1 MLIWSQIGSELS
13 KTCHAY
19 AIRITNCEYIVSPPF
34 PHQAIMIPQTYI
46 IIPMQ
51 EMKIQKDKK
60 FKGQQDTAIP
70 RAMMIQQC
78 GGRIAFDEALE
89 NEEVFPVENNGR
101 TYYAYRTFTIG
112 SRQDITDKKTLTTDV
127 VVSRLEAAKVASILD
142 SVDWNFASVKTIG
155 NKKKISETAS
165 IKINEAVISIEKQI
179 KLAKK
184 TANQLHD
191 DGSSGAKKHLADLKG
206 DHDVQKNNSKA
217 GNKNPKQPRP
227 QTTYG
232 M

>member
-1 MLIWSQIGSELS
+1 
-13 KTCHAY
+13 
-19 AIRITNCEYIVSPPF
+19 
-34 PHQAIMIPQTYI
+34 
-46 IIPMQ
+46 MQ
-51 EMKIQKDKK
+51 EMKIQTDKK

-70 RAMMIQQC
+70 RALMLQQC

-89 NEEVFPVENNGR
+89 NEEVFPVQDNGR

-112 SRQDITDKKTLTTDV
+112 SRQDITDKKTITTDR
-127 VVSRLEAAKVASILD
+127 VVSRLEAAKVSSILD

-155 NKKKISETAS
+155 NKREISETAS
-165 IKINEAVISIEKQI
+165 IKTNEAVISIEKQI

-206 DHDVQKNNSKA
+206 DHDVQK
-217 GNKNPKQPRP
+217 KQLKGRKQEP
-227 QTTYG
+227 QTTKTPNNIWNVKHAQ
-232 M
+232 